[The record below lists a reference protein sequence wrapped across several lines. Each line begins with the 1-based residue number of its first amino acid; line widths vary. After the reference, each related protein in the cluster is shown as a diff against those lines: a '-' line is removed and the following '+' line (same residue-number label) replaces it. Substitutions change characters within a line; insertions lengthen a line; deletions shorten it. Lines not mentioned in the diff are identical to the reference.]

1 MLLLLILVMAVA
13 AGIITFY
20 KPWYGLIVIVLIN
33 PVDIPI
39 ELGITIH
46 TNEFILAGIFTGWL
60 LHILRRKIGTLI
72 SRTELFLACP
82 FIIALLIS
90 ALNAHEI
97 SSVGKQIL
105 RWLQVII
112 LVWYAANA
120 MRSEREAR
128 AAVLAII
135 IMGALVSIL
144 GIIQTL
150 AGPDS
155 AMNSGLEFL
164 TLYSGTTMR
173 AYSTFGHPNQFAGYI
188 ILVIPLVFIQ
198 FVEARQSWERLIL
211 GLAAVIMITALIF
224 TFTRGAWLAVFLVG
238 LVLIYMNVPKKL
250 LWIGALLIAITSTVF
265 LLNQGPLEK
274 ARQAVLKRVSSLGH
288 PEQEDSVSF
297 RKVCFATGMKMF
309 RQHPLI
315 GFGAGEYERN
325 IRKYFDEDYY
335 AWPAMDKHIHN
346 LYLQIL
352 IETGLLGLLS
362 FLLLIAYYLTAM
374 IKGFFRLPRGYPRQA
389 LSGLIAGG
397 IAFLIHNNFDVLTI
411 FARGIHF
418 GIIIGLGL
426 AIARWAPVQTGQG
439 NSPVV
444 S

>member
-1 MLLLLILVMAVA
+1 MLFILALVLA

-20 KPWYGLIVIVLIN
+20 KPWYGLVVIALIN
-33 PVDIPI
+33 PMDIPI

-60 LHILRRKIGTLI
+60 LHILRRKAGSPI
-72 SRTELFLACP
+72 SRSELFLAAP
-82 FIIALLIS
+82 FIIALLLS
-90 ALNAHEI
+90 ALNAYEI
-97 SSVGKQIL
+97 SSVCKQSL
-105 RWLQVII
+105 RWLQLII
-112 LVWYAANA
+112 LAWYAANA
-120 MRSEREAR
+120 LRSEREVRVAIL
-128 AAVLAII
+128 VLII
-135 IMGALVSIL
+135 TGALVSIL

-155 AMNSGLEFL
+155 AMNSGLELL

-188 ILVIPLVFIQ
+188 ILVIPLAFIQ
-198 FVEARQSWERLIL
+198 FVEARQYWERFIL

-224 TFTRGAWLAVFLVG
+224 TFTRAAWLAVFLVG

-250 LWIGALLIAITSTVF
+250 LWIGVLLIAISVTVF

-274 ARQAVLKRVSSLGH
+274 ARQAVLKRVTSLGH
-288 PEQEDSVSF
+288 PGQEDSVSF
-297 RKVCFATGMKMF
+297 RKVCFITAVKMF
-309 RQHPLI
+309 QQHPLI

-325 IRKYFDEDYY
+325 IRKYFNEDYY
-335 AWPAMDKHIHN
+335 AWQAMDKHIHN

-352 IETGLLGLLS
+352 IETGLLGLFS
-362 FLLLIAYYLTAM
+362 FLLLIAYYLTTM
-374 IKGFFRLPRGYPRQA
+374 IKGFFRLPRGYPRQV
-389 LSGLIAGG
+389 LSGLIAGS

-418 GIIIGLGL
+418 GIIIGMGL
-426 AIARWAPVQTGQG
+426 AIARWKLVPTGRC
-439 NSPVV
+439 NSPVGG
-444 S
+444 